1 LHDNIDDFARIH
13 AVQARLA
20 MVPDLNPITFG
31 GRLREARE
39 RRGISL
45 RQIANATKIAV
56 AVLEALERNDISRL
70 PGGIFGR
77 AFVRSY
83 AVEVGLDP
91 ERTIQ
96 EFITQ
101 FPLDSVVAGHPTSQV
116 DVHVAVQHNDR
127 RVSAVIL
134 VLLVGVVVTG
144 WAVYFGAW
152 RTLAS
157 HAAAFLTVQ
166 SAPTVKAP
174 QPPPIVRAP
183 AAAQDRS
190 AAKRAAPR
198 GDAAAASP
206 EPIPLPAAPQP
217 SAGGAEDRLTVR
229 LSVSRPCW
237 VSAMVDGRKT
247 IERLLETGEDQTIN
261 VRREIVLTAADAGA
275 VALTLNGESARPLGQ
290 AGEVVT
296 ARLSLAN
303 FRDFLTTR

>member
-1 LHDNIDDFARIH
+1 
-13 AVQARLA
+13 

-31 GRLREARE
+31 ARLREARE

-56 AVLEALERNDISRL
+56 AVLDALERNDISRL

-101 FPLDSVVAGHPTSQV
+101 FPHDSVVAGHPTSQV
-116 DVHVAVQHNDR
+116 DVHFAVQNDDR
-127 RVSAVIL
+127 RMSAVFL
-134 VLLVGVVVTG
+134 VLLAGVVVAG

-166 SAPTVKAP
+166 STPAVRAP
-174 QPPPIVRAP
+174 QPPPIVPDP
-183 AAAQDRS
+183 AAAHDRS
-190 AAKRAAPR
+190 AAESAAPT

-206 EPIPLPAAPQP
+206 EAIPLPAAPRP
-217 SAGGAEDRLTVR
+217 SGGGAEDRLTVR

-237 VSAMVDGRKT
+237 VSAMVDGRKA
-247 IERLLETGEDQTIN
+247 IERLLETGEDQTLN

-275 VALTLNGESARPLGQ
+275 VALTLNGESAKPLGQ

>member
-1 LHDNIDDFARIH
+1 MA
-13 AVQARLA
+13 
-20 MVPDLNPITFG
+20 PDWNPNTFG

-56 AVLEALERNDISRL
+56 GVLEGLERNDISRL

-101 FPLDSVVAGHPTSQV
+101 FPQDSVVAGHPTSARV
-116 DVHVAVQHNDR
+116 DVHVAAQNKDR
-127 RVSAVIL
+127 RVPAVFL
-134 VLLVGVVVTG
+134 VLLVGIMVAG

-157 HAAAFLTVQ
+157 YAAAFLTAQ
-166 SAPTVKAP
+166 RTPASTPP
-174 QPPPIVRAP
+174 QPPPIAP
-183 AAAQDRS
+183 AAAPDRS
-190 AAKRAAPR
+190 AAESRAPI
-198 GDAAAASP
+198 GDVAAASP
-206 EPIPLPAAPQP
+206 EPIPLPVAPQP
-217 SAGGAEDRLTVR
+217 STGGAEDRLTVR

-237 VSAMVDGRKT
+237 VSAMVDGRKA
-247 IERLLETGEDQTIN
+247 IERLLQTGENQTIN

-275 VALTLNGESARPLGQ
+275 VALTLNGESAKPLGQ

>member
-1 LHDNIDDFARIH
+1 MA
-13 AVQARLA
+13 
-20 MVPDLNPITFG
+20 PDRNPNTFG

-101 FPLDSVVAGHPTSQV
+101 FPHDSVVAGHPTLAQV
-116 DVHVAVQHNDR
+116 DVHYAVQNTHR
-127 RVSAVIL
+127 RASAVFL
-134 VLLVGVVVTG
+134 VLLVGIMAAG

-157 HAAAFLTVQ
+157 YAGRFVTVTPA
-166 SAPTVKAP
+166 STPP
-174 QPPPIVRAP
+174 QPPSIVPAASAAP
-183 AAAQDRS
+183 ARS
-190 AAKRAAPR
+190 AAGSAAPI
-198 GDAAAASP
+198 GDGAAQ
-206 EPIPLPAAPQP
+206 PIPLPVAPQL
-217 SAGGAEDRLTVR
+217 STGGAEDRLTVR

-237 VSAMVDGRKT
+237 VSAMVDGRKA
-247 IERLLETGEDQTIN
+247 IERLLQTGEDQTIN

-275 VALTLNGESARPLGQ
+275 VALTLNGESAKPLGQ

>member
-1 LHDNIDDFARIH
+1 MA
-13 AVQARLA
+13 
-20 MVPDLNPITFG
+20 PDRNPNTFG

-101 FPLDSVVAGHPTSQV
+101 FPHDSVVAGHPTRAQV
-116 DVHVAVQHNDR
+116 DVHYAVQNKDR
-127 RVSAVIL
+127 RASAVFL
-134 VLLVGVVVTG
+134 VLLVGIMVAG
-144 WAVYFGAW
+144 WAVYFGVW

-157 HAAAFLTVQ
+157 YAAPFVTVQ
-166 SAPTVKAP
+166 WTPASTPP
-174 QPPPIVRAP
+174 QPPPIVP
-183 AAAQDRS
+183 AAAAAPDRRT
-190 AAKRAAPR
+190 AERRAPIGDRAAHPT
-198 GDAAAASP
+198 
-206 EPIPLPAAPQP
+206 PLPVAPQL
-217 SAGGAEDRLTVR
+217 STGGVEDRLTVR

-237 VSAMVDGRKT
+237 VSAMVDGRKA
-247 IERLLETGEDQTIN
+247 IERLLQTGEDQTIN

-275 VALTLNGESARPLGQ
+275 VALTLNGESAKPLGQ

>member
-1 LHDNIDDFARIH
+1 
-13 AVQARLA
+13 

-116 DVHVAVQHNDR
+116 DVHVAVQNNDR
-127 RVSAVIL
+127 RLSAVIL

-166 SAPTVKAP
+166 SAPAVKAP

-183 AAAQDRS
+183 AAARDRS
-190 AAKRAAPR
+190 AAKRAVAG
-198 GDAAAASP
+198 GDAAAPP
-206 EPIPLPAAPQP
+206 EPIPLAAAPQP
-217 SAGGAEDRLTVR
+217 STGGAEDRLTVR

-237 VSAMVDGRKT
+237 VSAMVDGRKA

>member
-1 LHDNIDDFARIH
+1 MA
-13 AVQARLA
+13 
-20 MVPDLNPITFG
+20 PDRNPNTFG

-101 FPLDSVVAGHPTSQV
+101 FPHDSVVAGHPTRAQV
-116 DVHVAVQHNDR
+116 DVHYAVQNKDR
-127 RVSAVIL
+127 RASAVFL
-134 VLLVGVVVTG
+134 VLLVGIMVAG
-144 WAVYFGAW
+144 WAVYFGVW

-157 HAAAFLTVQ
+157 YAAPFVTVQ
-166 SAPTVKAP
+166 WTPASTPP
-174 QPPPIVRAP
+174 QPPPIVP
-183 AAAQDRS
+183 AAAAAPDRS
-190 AAKRAAPR
+190 TAERRAPIGDRAAHPT
-198 GDAAAASP
+198 
-206 EPIPLPAAPQP
+206 PLPVAPQL
-217 SAGGAEDRLTVR
+217 STGGVEDRLTVR

-237 VSAMVDGRKT
+237 VSAMVDGRKA
-247 IERLLETGEDQTIN
+247 IERLLQTGEDQTIN

-275 VALTLNGESARPLGQ
+275 VALTLNGESAKPLGQ